1 MKINSLVLPAALF
14 GLSFMSSGAAAQSS
28 NVADAIY
35 VGGDIV
41 TIDEA
46 RPTAEALAIKNG
58 KILFVDDVH

>member
-1 MKINSLVLPAALF
+1 
-14 GLSFMSSGAAAQSS
+14 MSSGAAAQSS